1 VPGDKTELMVD
12 VPKRRSSIS
21 TLLVGSFVS
30 VGLLMILGGLIALLQ
45 VNFMRQRAEY
55 LFQADQPARAVLR
68 VRSDFLTFQREL
80 RELASKR
87 DAAQFTSESNNLL
100 FAFDSDVGHA
110 NQALAALPRSSQRDS
125 ELSSLETVRA
135 LFAEQIGSLTALAQS
150 GDWLGLNLRIE
161 SRMPVINDLSESVV
175 RDIDA
180 LVDIEKK
187 SGLEDIRR
195 ARQRAAWTL
204 VVTSLLAVITAGFL
218 GLKVTRSIAGRLEKV
233 DAAAR
238 SLAGGQFQQQLVV
251 GGNDEIAR
259 LSEVFNEMSARLRGL
274 YETLQQSEARFRSI
288 IEHASDFILILDAE
302 GRVRYA
308 SPSSER
314 ALGQNEPLA
323 GRSIF
328 ELVTSADEVALK
340 NFLERAKEK
349 GETQN
354 SIELRTSLAVT
365 PPRVLQVS
373 ATNLLQE
380 PAVAGIVLN
389 AREITEVK
397 RLEEQLRQAQ
407 RMEAIGTLSGGVAH
421 DFNNLLTV
429 IRGYTN
435 QLLESP
441 QNPPESR
448 MQIKRIDEAAERASS
463 LTRQLLAFSRRQVL
477 QPKVFDINELVTNLD
492 QMLRRLIG
500 EHIEMKTVAAKEP
513 CLVKVDAGQIEQVI
527 MNIAINARDA
537 MPQGGRLTLETAHL
551 ELDTVFAAE
560 VAGAMPGPYVMLA
573 VSDTGEGMDAET
585 KAHIF
590 EPFFTTKGLG
600 KGTGLGLSTVYGI
613 VKQSGGYISVYSEL
627 ARGST
632 FKVYLPRALDAVKP
646 RRKEEPSNADARGQE
661 TILVVEDEPMIRE
674 LIETMLQ
681 SRGYSVL
688 IVDDPLKAA
697 AFAAEHAGPIH
708 LLLTD
713 VVMPGISGREIAA
726 QISTRRPEMKI
737 IFVSGYTPNAIVHHG
752 ILDENL
758 NFLQKPFTAVTL
770 TNKVREVLNGR
781 V

>member
-1 VPGDKTELMVD
+1 MVD
-12 VPKRRSSIS
+12 APKRRSSIS

-68 VRSDFLTFQREL
+68 VRSDFLSFQREL

-87 DAAQFTSESNNLL
+87 DAAQFASESNNLL

-150 GDWLGLNLRIE
+150 GDWLDLNLRIE

-187 SGLEDIRR
+187 SGLMDIRR
-195 ARQRAAWTL
+195 AQQRAAWTL

-218 GLKVTRSIAGRLEKV
+218 GVKVTKSIAGRLEKV
-233 DAAAR
+233 DTAAR
-238 SLAGGQFQQQLVV
+238 SLARGQFQQQLVV

-259 LSEVFNEMSARLRGL
+259 LSEVFNEMSARLRSL
-274 YETLQQSEARFRSI
+274 YETLQQSEAHFRSI
-288 IEHASDFILILDAE
+288 IERASDFILILDAE
-302 GRVRYA
+302 GMVRYA
-308 SPSSER
+308 SPSSDR
-314 ALGQNEPLA
+314 ALGQNESLV

-328 ELVTSADEVALK
+328 ELIGLSDEAALR
-340 NFLERAKEK
+340 NFLDRAKEK
-349 GETQN
+349 AESQS
-354 SIELRTSLAVT
+354 SIELRTSLAEG
-365 PPRVLQVS
+365 PSRVLQVS
-373 ATNLLQE
+373 ATNLLQD
-380 PAVAGIVLN
+380 PSVAGIVMN

-397 RLEEQLRQAQ
+397 RLEEQLRQSQ
-407 RMEAIGTLSGGVAH
+407 RMEAIGTLSGGIAH

-435 QLLESP
+435 QMLESGHF
-441 QNPPESR
+441 PPESQ
-448 MQIKRIDEAAERASS
+448 MHIKRIDEAAERASA

-477 QPKVFDINELVTNLD
+477 QPKVFDVNELMANLD

-500 EHIEMKTVAAKEP
+500 EHIEMRTVASKES
-513 CLVKVDAGQIEQVI
+513 CLVKADAGQIEQVI

-537 MPQGGRLTLETAHL
+537 MPRGGKLTIETAHTD
-551 ELDTVFAAE
+551 LDRGST
-560 VAGAMPGPYVMLA
+560 AGIEGALPGPYVMLA
-573 VSDTGEGMDAET
+573 VSDTGEGMDDDT

-600 KGTGLGLSTVYGI
+600 KGTGLGLSMVYGI
-613 VKQSGGYISVYSEL
+613 VKQSGGYISVYSEPR
-627 ARGST
+627 RGST
-632 FKVYLPRALDAVKP
+632 FKVYLPRVNEMARG
-646 RRKEEPSNADARGQE
+646 RRKEEIPATDARGNE

-674 LIETMLQ
+674 LIEAMLV
-681 SRGYSVL
+681 SKGYSVL
-688 IVDDPLKAA
+688 TVDNPLHAA
-697 AFAAEHAGPIH
+697 AFSAQHSGTIQ

-713 VVMPGISGREIAA
+713 VVMPGISGRDIAK
-726 QISTRRPEMKI
+726 QISAQRPEVKV
-737 IFVSGYTPNAIVHHG
+737 IFISGYTPNAIVHHG
-752 ILDENL
+752 VLDEDL
-758 NFLQKPFTAVTL
+758 NFLQKPFTAATL

-781 V
+781 S

>member
-1 VPGDKTELMVD
+1 MPEASAKQ
-12 VPKRRSSIS
+12 SSIS
-21 TLLVGSFVS
+21 RLLVGSFAS
-30 VGLLMILGGLIALLQ
+30 VCMLMILGGVIALVQLD
-45 VNFMRQRAEY
+45 FMRRRAEY
-55 LFQADQPARAVLR
+55 LSQADQPARAVLR
-68 VRSDFLTFQREL
+68 VRSDFLTFQHDL
-80 RELASKR
+80 RDLASKR
-87 DAAQFTSESNNLL
+87 DAALFASESNKLL
-100 FAFDSDVGHA
+100 FAFDSDVGRA
-110 NQALAALPRSSQRDS
+110 NQALSALPRGPQRDS

-135 LFAEQIGSLTALAQS
+135 LFAEQIDALTELART
-150 GDWLGLNLRIE
+150 GDWLGVNLRIE
-161 SRMPVINDLSESVV
+161 SRMPVINELSESVV
-175 RDIDA
+175 RDIDV

-187 SGLEDIRR
+187 SGLEDTRR
-195 ARQRAAWTL
+195 AQQRAAWTL
-204 VVTSLLAVITAGFL
+204 VVTSLLALITASFL
-218 GLKVTRSIAGRLEKV
+218 GVIVTRSIAGRLEKV

-238 SLAGGQFQQQLVV
+238 SLARGQFQQQLAV

-259 LSEVFNEMSARLRGL
+259 LSQIFNEMSARLRGL

-302 GRVRYA
+302 GLVRYA
-308 SPSSER
+308 SPSSDR
-314 ALGQNEPLA
+314 ALVQNESLA

-328 ELVTSADEVALK
+328 ELISSADESALRS
-340 NFLERAKEK
+340 FLERAKEK
-349 GETQN
+349 AESQS
-354 SIELRTSLAVT
+354 SIELRTSLAVA

-380 PAVAGIVLN
+380 PSVAGIVIN

-397 RLEEQLRQAQ
+397 KLEEQLRQAQ

-441 QNPPESR
+441 HNPPESR
-448 MQIKRIDEAAERASS
+448 VQIKRIDEAAERASS

-477 QPKVFDINELVTNLD
+477 QPKVFDVNALVANLD

-500 EHIEMKTVAAKEP
+500 EHIEMRTVTAKEA
-513 CLVKVDAGQIEQVI
+513 CMVKADAGQIEQVI

-537 MPQGGRLTLETAHL
+537 MPDGGQLTLETAHA
-551 ELDTVFAAE
+551 ELDRAFAAE
-560 VAGAMPGPYVMLA
+560 IAGALPGPYVMLA
-573 VSDTGEGMDAET
+573 VSDTGEGMDPET

-627 ARGST
+627 GRGST
-632 FKVYLPRALDAVKP
+632 FKVYLPRAQDAVKT
-646 RRKEEPSNADARGQE
+646 RRKEELVNTDARGNE
-661 TILVVEDEPMIRE
+661 TVLVVEDEPMIRE
-674 LIETMLQ
+674 LVETMLQ

-688 IVDDPLKAA
+688 TVDDPLKAT
-697 AFAAEHAGPIH
+697 AFAAAHTGTIH

-726 QISTRRPEMKI
+726 QISAQRPEMKV

-752 ILDENL
+752 ILDEDL

-781 V
+781 A

>member
-1 VPGDKTELMVD
+1 M
-12 VPKRRSSIS
+12 
-21 TLLVGSFVS
+21 
-30 VGLLMILGGLIALLQ
+30 LMILGGVIALVQL
-45 VNFMRQRAEY
+45 NLMRRRAEY
-55 LFQADQPARAVLR
+55 LSQADQPARAVLR
-68 VRSDFLTFQREL
+68 VRSDFLTFQRDL
-80 RELASKR
+80 RDLASKR
-87 DAAQFTSESNNLL
+87 DAALFASESNKLL
-100 FAFDSDVGHA
+100 FAFDSDVGRA
-110 NQALAALPRSSQRDS
+110 NQALSALPRGPQRDS

-135 LFAEQIGSLTALAQS
+135 LFAEQIDALTELART
-150 GDWLGLNLRIE
+150 GDWLGVNLRIE
-161 SRMPVINDLSESVV
+161 SRMPVINELSESVV
-175 RDIDA
+175 RDIDE

-187 SGLEDIRR
+187 SGLEDTRR
-195 ARQRAAWTL
+195 AQQRAAWTL
-204 VVTSLLAVITAGFL
+204 VVTGLLALITAGFL

-238 SLAGGQFQQQLVV
+238 SLARGQFQQQLVV

-259 LSEVFNEMSARLRGL
+259 LSQVFNEMSVRLRSL
-274 YETLQQSEARFRSI
+274 YETLQRSEAHFRSI
-288 IEHASDFILILDAE
+288 IEHASDFILILDLE
-302 GRVRYA
+302 GLVRYA
-308 SPSSER
+308 SPSSDR
-314 ALGQNEPLA
+314 ALGQNESLV

-328 ELVTSADEVALK
+328 ELVSSADESALRS
-340 NFLERAKEK
+340 FLEHAKEK
-349 GETQN
+349 AESQS
-354 SIELRTSLAVT
+354 SIELRTSLAAT
-365 PPRVLQVS
+365 PSRVLQVS

-380 PAVAGIVLN
+380 PSVAGIVMN

-441 QNPPESR
+441 HNPPESR

-477 QPKVFDINELVTNLD
+477 QPKIFDVNALVANLD

-500 EHIEMKTVAAKEP
+500 EHIEMRTAAAQQP
-513 CLVKVDAGQIEQVI
+513 CLVKADAGQIEQVI

-537 MPQGGRLTLETAHL
+537 MPDGGRLTLETAHV
-551 ELDTVFAAE
+551 ELDQAFAAE
-560 VAGAMPGPYVMLA
+560 IAGALPGPYVMLA
-573 VSDTGEGMDAET
+573 VSDTGEGMDADT

-613 VKQSGGYISVYSEL
+613 VKQSGGYISVYSEPG
-627 ARGST
+627 RGST
-632 FKVYLPRALDAVKP
+632 FKVYLPRAQEAV
-646 RRKEEPSNADARGQE
+646 RTRWKEEPANADARGNE

-674 LIETMLQ
+674 LVETMLQ

-688 IVDDPLKAA
+688 TVDNPVKASE
-697 AFAAEHAGPIH
+697 FAAKYSGPIH

-713 VVMPGISGREIAA
+713 VVMPGISGREIATEISA
-726 QISTRRPEMKI
+726 QRPEMKV
-737 IFVSGYTPNAIVHHG
+737 IFISGYTPNAIVHHG
-752 ILDENL
+752 ILDEDL

-770 TNKVREVLNGR
+770 TNKVREVLNGK

>member
-1 VPGDKTELMVD
+1 M
-12 VPKRRSSIS
+12 
-21 TLLVGSFVS
+21 S
-30 VGLLMILGGLIALLQ
+30 VGLLMILGALIALLQ

-55 LFQADQPARAVLR
+55 LFQADQPARTVLR

-87 DAAQFTSESNNLL
+87 DAAQFNSESNNLL

-195 ARQRAAWTL
+195 AQQRAAWTL

-238 SLAGGQFQQQLVV
+238 SLAGGQFRHQLVV
-251 GGNDEIAR
+251 GGSDEISR
-259 LSEVFNEMSARLRGL
+259 LTEVFNEMSARLRGL

-288 IEHASDFILILDAE
+288 IEHASDFILILDAR
-302 GRVRYA
+302 GLVRYA

-314 ALGQNEPLA
+314 ALGQNEPLVS
-323 GRSIF
+323 RSIF
-328 ELVTSADEVALK
+328 DLVSSADEVALR
-340 NFLERAKEK
+340 NFLERAKKTAES
-349 GETQN
+349 QN

-365 PPRVLQVS
+365 PSRVLQVS

-380 PAVAGIVLN
+380 PSVAGIVMN

-441 QNPPESR
+441 HNPPESR

-477 QPKVFDINELVTNLD
+477 QPKVFDINELVANLD

-500 EHIEMKTVAAKEP
+500 EHIEMKTVAAKDS
-513 CLVKVDAGQIEQVI
+513 CLVKADAGQIEQVI

-537 MPQGGRLTLETAHL
+537 MPQGGRLTLETAHVEL
-551 ELDTVFAAE
+551 ETAFAAE
-560 VAGAMPGPYVMLA
+560 AAGATPGPYVMLA

-627 ARGST
+627 RRGST
-632 FKVYLPRALDAVKP
+632 FKVYLPRALDAVKT
-646 RRKEEPSNADARGQE
+646 RRREEPSKADAGGNE

-674 LIETMLQ
+674 LIEAMLQ
-681 SRGYSVL
+681 NRGYSVL
-688 IVDDPLKAA
+688 IVDNPMKAA
-697 AFAAEHAGPIH
+697 AFAAQHTGPIH

-713 VVMPGISGREIAA
+713 VVMPGISGREIAT
-726 QISTRRPEMKI
+726 QISAERPEMKV

-752 ILDENL
+752 ILDEDL

>member
-1 VPGDKTELMVD
+1 VKKHLMTD
-12 VPKRRSSIS
+12 APTRPSSIS

-30 VGLLMILGGLIALLQ
+30 VGLLMILGGVIALLQ
-45 VNFMRQRAEY
+45 LNFMRARAEY

-68 VRSDFLTFQREL
+68 VRSDFLSFQREL
-80 RELASKR
+80 RELASKK
-87 DAAQFTSESNNLL
+87 DPALFAAESNNLL

-110 NQALAALPRSSQRDS
+110 NQALAALPRNSQRDS

-135 LFAEQIGSLTALAQS
+135 LFAEQIESLTALAQS
-150 GDWLGLNLRIE
+150 GDWLGLTLRIE
-161 SRMPVINDLSESVV
+161 NRMPVINDLSESVV

-195 ARQRAAWTL
+195 AQQRAAWTL
-204 VVTSLLAVITAGFL
+204 VATSLLALIMAAFL
-218 GLKVTRSIAGRLEKV
+218 GVIVTRNIAGRLEKV

-238 SLAGGQFQQQLVV
+238 SLARGQFQQQLVV

-259 LSEVFNEMSARLRGL
+259 LSQVFNEMSARLRGL

-302 GRVRYA
+302 GLVRYA
-308 SPSSER
+308 SPSSDR
-314 ALGQNEPLA
+314 ALGQNESLV

-328 ELVTSADEVALK
+328 ELISSADESGLR

-349 GETQN
+349 AESQS
-354 SIELRTSLAVT
+354 SIELRTSLAVA

-380 PAVAGIVLN
+380 PSVAGIVIN

-441 QNPPESR
+441 HNPPESR
-448 MQIKRIDEAAERASS
+448 LQIKRIDEAAERASS

-477 QPKVFDINELVTNLD
+477 QPKVFDVNALVANLD

-500 EHIEMKTVAAKEP
+500 EHIEMRTVASQEA
-513 CLVKVDAGQIEQVI
+513 CLVKADAGQIEQVI

-537 MPQGGRLTLETAHL
+537 MPQGGRLMLETAHA
-551 ELDTVFAAE
+551 ELDTAFAAE
-560 VAGAMPGPYVMLA
+560 IAGALPGPYVMLA
-573 VSDTGEGMDAET
+573 VSDTGEGMDPET

-613 VKQSGGYISVYSEL
+613 VKQSGGYVSVYSEL
-627 ARGST
+627 GRGST
-632 FKVYLPRALDAVKP
+632 FKVYLPRAQDAAKT
-646 RRKEEPSNADARGQE
+646 RRKEEPMNADAQGNE
-661 TILVVEDEPMIRE
+661 TVLVVEDEPMIRE
-674 LIETMLQ
+674 LVETMLQ

-688 IVDDPLKAA
+688 TVDDPLKAT
-697 AFAAEHAGPIH
+697 AFAAAHTGTIH

-726 QISTRRPEMKI
+726 QISAQRPEMKV

-752 ILDENL
+752 ILDEDL

-781 V
+781 P

>member
-1 VPGDKTELMVD
+1 MADA
-12 VPKRRSSIS
+12 PKRRSSIS

-30 VGLLMILGGLIALLQ
+30 VGLLMILGALIALLQ

-55 LFQADQPARAVLR
+55 LFQADQPARTVLR

-87 DAAQFTSESNNLL
+87 DAAQFNSESNNLL

-195 ARQRAAWTL
+195 AQQRAAWTL

-238 SLAGGQFQQQLVV
+238 SLAGGQFRHQLVV
-251 GGNDEIAR
+251 GGSDEISR
-259 LSEVFNEMSARLRGL
+259 LTEVFNEMSARLRGL

-288 IEHASDFILILDAE
+288 IEHASDFILILDAR
-302 GRVRYA
+302 GLVRYA

-314 ALGQNEPLA
+314 ALGQNEPLVS
-323 GRSIF
+323 RSIF
-328 ELVTSADEVALK
+328 DLVSSADEVELR
-340 NFLERAKEK
+340 NFLERAKKTAES
-349 GETQN
+349 QN

-365 PPRVLQVS
+365 PSRVLQVS

-380 PAVAGIVLN
+380 PSVAGIVMN

-441 QNPPESR
+441 HNPPESR

-477 QPKVFDINELVTNLD
+477 QPKVFDINELVANLD

-500 EHIEMKTVAAKEP
+500 EHIEMKTVAAKDS
-513 CLVKVDAGQIEQVI
+513 CLVKADAGQIEQVI

-537 MPQGGRLTLETAHL
+537 MPQGGRLTLETAHVEL
-551 ELDTVFAAE
+551 ETAFAAE
-560 VAGAMPGPYVMLA
+560 AAGATPGPYVMLA

-627 ARGST
+627 RRGST
-632 FKVYLPRALDAVKP
+632 FKVYLPRALDAVKT
-646 RRKEEPSNADARGQE
+646 RRREEPSKADAGGNE

-674 LIETMLQ
+674 LIEAMLQ
-681 SRGYSVL
+681 NRGYSVL
-688 IVDDPLKAA
+688 IVDNPMKAA
-697 AFAAEHAGPIH
+697 AFAAQHTGPIH

-713 VVMPGISGREIAA
+713 VVMPGISGREIAT
-726 QISTRRPEMKI
+726 QISAERPEMKV

-752 ILDENL
+752 ILDEDL

>member
-1 VPGDKTELMVD
+1 MMADAPTK
-12 VPKRRSSIS
+12 RSSIS

-30 VGLLMILGGLIALLQ
+30 VGLLMILGGVIALLQ
-45 VNFMRQRAEY
+45 IKYMRERAEY
-55 LFQADQPARAVLR
+55 LSQADQPTRAVLR

-80 RELASKR
+80 QELASKR
-87 DAAQFTSESNNLL
+87 DAAQFASESSNLL

-110 NQALAALPRSSQRDS
+110 NQALAALPRGPQRDS

-135 LFAEQIGSLTALAQS
+135 LFAEQIESLTGLAQS
-150 GDWLGLNLRIE
+150 GDWLGLNMRIE

-187 SGLEDIRR
+187 SGLEDTRR
-195 ARQRAAWTL
+195 AQQRAAWTL
-204 VVTSLLAVITAGFL
+204 VVTSFLALITAGFL
-218 GLKVTRSIAGRLEKV
+218 GVGVTRSIAGRLEKV

-238 SLAGGQFQQQLVV
+238 SLARGQFQQQLVV

-259 LSEVFNEMSARLRGL
+259 LSQVFNEMSSRLRSL
-274 YETLQQSEARFRSI
+274 YETLQRSEAHFRSI

-302 GRVRYA
+302 GLVRYA

-314 ALGQNEPLA
+314 ALGQNESLI
-323 GRSIF
+323 GRSVF
-328 ELVTSADEVALK
+328 ELVHSGDEPALK
-340 NFLERAKEK
+340 IFLQRAKETA
-349 GETQN
+349 EFQT
-354 SIELRTSLAVT
+354 SIELRTSQAEG
-365 PPRVLQVS
+365 PSRILQVF
-373 ATNLLQE
+373 ATNLLQD
-380 PAVAGIVLN
+380 PSVAGIVMN
-389 AREITEVK
+389 ARELTDVK

-407 RMEAIGTLSGGVAH
+407 RMEAIGTLSGGIAH

-441 QNPPESR
+441 RQPPESR
-448 MQIKRIDEAAERASS
+448 MQIKRIDEAAERASA

-477 QPKVFDINELVTNLD
+477 QPKVFDVNELVANLD

-500 EHIEMKTVAAKEP
+500 EHIEMKTIAAKEP
-513 CLVKVDAGQIEQVI
+513 CLVKADPPQIEQVI

-537 MPQGGRLTLETAHL
+537 MPHGGKLTLETTQA
-551 ELDTVFAAE
+551 ELDQAF
-560 VAGAMPGPYVMLA
+560 VAGHAGAVPGPYVMLA
-573 VSDTGEGMDAET
+573 VSDTGEGMDADT

-613 VKQSGGYISVYSEL
+613 VKQSEGYISVYSEPG
-627 ARGST
+627 RGST
-632 FKVYLPRALDAVKP
+632 FKVYLPRLNEAVKA
-646 RRKEEPSNADARGQE
+646 RRKEELPATDARGQE

-674 LIETMLQ
+674 LIETMLK

-688 IVDDPLKAA
+688 TVDNPVQAA
-697 AFAAEHAGPIH
+697 AFSAQHAGPIH

-713 VVMPGISGREIAA
+713 VVMPGISGREVASKISA
-726 QISTRRPEMKI
+726 QRPDTKV
-737 IFVSGYTPNAIVHHG
+737 IFISGYTPNAIVHHG
-752 ILDENL
+752 VLDEEL
-758 NFLQKPFTAVTL
+758 HFLEKPFTAATL
-770 TNKVREVLNGR
+770 CNKVREVLNGK

>member
-1 VPGDKTELMVD
+1 MTET
-12 VPKRRSSIS
+12 PQRRSSIS

-30 VGLLMILGGLIALLQ
+30 VGLLMILGGVMALLEL
-45 VNFMRQRAEY
+45 NFMRGRAEY
-55 LFQADQPARAVLR
+55 LFEADQPARAVLR
-68 VRSDFLTFQREL
+68 VRSDFLSFQREL
-80 RELASKR
+80 RELASKK
-87 DAAQFTSESNNLL
+87 DAALFAAESNNLL
-100 FAFDSDVGHA
+100 FSFDSDVGRA
-110 NQALAALPRSSQRDS
+110 NQSLASLPRSSQRDS

-150 GDWLGLNLRIE
+150 GDWLGLSLRIE
-161 SRMPVINDLSESVV
+161 NRMPIINDLSESVV

-195 ARQRAAWTL
+195 AQQRAAWTL
-204 VVTSLLAVITAGFL
+204 VVTGLLALITAGFL
-218 GLKVTRSIAGRLEKV
+218 GVIVTRSIAGRLEKV

-238 SLAGGQFQQQLVV
+238 SLARGQFQQQLVV

-259 LSEVFNEMSARLRGL
+259 LSQVFNEMSARLRGL

-288 IEHASDFILILDAE
+288 IEHASDFVLILDAE
-302 GRVRYA
+302 GLVRYA

-314 ALGQNEPLA
+314 ALGHNESLV

-328 ELVTSADEVALK
+328 ELIASTDEGALRI
-340 NFLERAKEK
+340 FLERAKETT
-349 GETQN
+349 ESQT
-354 SIELRTSLAVT
+354 SIELRTSLAVE

-373 ATNLLQE
+373 ATNLLRE
-380 PAVAGIVLN
+380 PSVAGIVMN

-441 QNPPESR
+441 YNPPESR

-477 QPKVFDINELVTNLD
+477 QPKVFDINELVANLD

-500 EHIEMKTVAAKEP
+500 EHIEMKTAAAKEP
-513 CLVKVDAGQIEQVI
+513 CLVKADAGQIEQVI

-537 MPQGGRLTLETAHL
+537 MPQGGRLTLETAHV
-551 ELDTVFAAE
+551 ELDMAFAAE
-560 VAGAMPGPYVMLA
+560 VAGALPGPYVMLA
-573 VSDTGEGMDAET
+573 FSDSGEGMDAET
-585 KAHIF
+585 KTHIF

-613 VKQSGGYISVYSEL
+613 VKQSGGYISVYSEVGQ
-627 ARGST
+627 GST
-632 FKVYLPRALDAVKP
+632 FKVYLPQVSDAVKTQW
-646 RRKEEPSNADARGQE
+646 KEEPASADARGNE
-661 TILVVEDEPMIRE
+661 TILLVEDEPMIRE
-674 LIETMLQ
+674 LMETMLT

-688 IVDDPLKAA
+688 MADNPLNTA
-697 AFAAEHAGPIH
+697 AFAAQHAGPIH

-713 VVMPGISGREIAA
+713 VVMPGISGKEIAN
-726 QISTRRPEMKI
+726 QISAQRPEMKV

-758 NFLQKPFTAVTL
+758 HFLQKPFTAVTL

-781 V
+781 A

>member
-1 VPGDKTELMVD
+1 MADAPT
-12 VPKRRSSIS
+12 RRSSIS

-30 VGLLMILGGLIALLQ
+30 VGLLMILGWVIALLQ
-45 VNFMRQRAEY
+45 LNFMRARAEY
-55 LFQADQPARAVLR
+55 LFKADHPARAVLR
-68 VRSDFLTFQREL
+68 VRSDFLSFQREL

-87 DAAQFTSESNNLL
+87 DAAQFASESNSLL

-110 NQALAALPRSSQRDS
+110 NQSLATLPRSSQRDS

-135 LFAEQIGSLTALAQS
+135 LFAEQIESLTALAES

-161 SRMPVINDLSESVV
+161 NRMPVINDLSESVV

-195 ARQRAAWTL
+195 AQRRAAWTL
-204 VVTSLLAVITAGFL
+204 VVTGLLAVITAGVL
-218 GLKVTRSIAGRLEKV
+218 GVKVTRSIAGRLEKV

-238 SLAGGQFQQQLVV
+238 SLARGQFQQQLEV

-259 LSEVFNEMSARLRGL
+259 LSQVFNEMSARLRGL
-274 YETLQQSEARFRSI
+274 YETLQQSEAHFRSI

-302 GRVRYA
+302 GLVRYA
-308 SPSSER
+308 SPSSDR
-314 ALGQNEPLA
+314 ALGQNKSLV

-328 ELVTSADEVALK
+328 ELVASADESAMRS
-340 NFLERAKEK
+340 FLERAKEK
-349 GETQN
+349 AESQS
-354 SIELRTSLAVT
+354 SIELRTSIGEG
-365 PPRVLQVS
+365 PSRVLQVS
-373 ATNLLQE
+373 ATNLLQD
-380 PAVAGIVLN
+380 PSVAGIVMN

-435 QLLESP
+435 QLLESSH
-441 QNPPESR
+441 NPPESR
-448 MQIKRIDEAAERASS
+448 VQIKRIDEAAERASA

-477 QPKVFDINELVTNLD
+477 QPKVFDVNALVANLD

-500 EHIEMKTVAAKEP
+500 EHIEMRTVAALQP
-513 CLVKVDAGQIEQVI
+513 CLVKADAGQIEQVI
-527 MNIAINARDA
+527 MNITINARDA
-537 MPQGGRLTLETAHL
+537 MPKGGRLTLETGHV
-551 ELDTVFAAE
+551 ELDQAFSAE
-560 VAGAMPGPYVMLA
+560 VAGASPGPYVMLA
-573 VSDTGEGMDAET
+573 VSDTGEGMDADT

-613 VKQSGGYISVYSEL
+613 VKQSGGYISVYSEPG
-627 ARGST
+627 RGST
-632 FKVYLPRALDAVKP
+632 FKVYLPRVQDAVKAQ
-646 RRKEEPSNADARGQE
+646 RKAEARERDARGRE

-674 LIETMLQ
+674 LVETMLE

-688 IVDDPLKAA
+688 MVDDPLRAV
-697 AFAAEHAGPIH
+697 AFSAQYSGPIH

-713 VVMPGISGREIAA
+713 VIMPGISGREIAN
-726 QISTRRPEMKI
+726 QISAQRPEMKV

-752 ILDENL
+752 ILDEDL
-758 NFLQKPFTAVTL
+758 NFLQKPFTAGTL
-770 TNKVREVLNGR
+770 TNKVREVLDDGQ

>member
-1 VPGDKTELMVD
+1 MADAPT
-12 VPKRRSSIS
+12 RRSSIS

-30 VGLLMILGGLIALLQ
+30 VGLLMILGGVIALLQ
-45 VNFMRQRAEY
+45 LNFMRARAEY

-68 VRSDFLTFQREL
+68 VRSDFLSFQREL
-80 RELASKR
+80 RELAGKR
-87 DAAQFTSESNNLL
+87 DAAQFASESNNLL

-110 NQALAALPRSSQRDS
+110 NQALASLPRSSQRDS

-135 LFAEQIGSLTALAQS
+135 LFAEQMETLTALAQS
-150 GDWLGLNLRIE
+150 GDWLGLSLRIE
-161 SRMPVINDLSESVV
+161 NRMPVINDLSESVV
-175 RDIDA
+175 RDIDT

-195 ARQRAAWTL
+195 AQMRAAWTL
-204 VVTSLLAVITAGFL
+204 VVTSLLALITAGVL
-218 GLKVTRSIAGRLEKV
+218 GVKVTRSIAGRLEKV

-238 SLAGGQFQQQLVV
+238 SLARGQFQQQLAV

-259 LSEVFNEMSARLRGL
+259 LSQVFNEMSARLRGL
-274 YETLQQSEARFRSI
+274 YETLQQSEAHFRSI

-302 GRVRYA
+302 GLVRYA
-308 SPSSER
+308 SPSSDR
-314 ALGQNEPLA
+314 SLGQNESLV

-328 ELVTSADEVALK
+328 ELVASADESALRG
-340 NFLERAKEK
+340 FLERAKETA
-349 GETQN
+349 ESQS
-354 SIELRTSLAVT
+354 SIELRTSIGEGLS
-365 PPRVLQVS
+365 RVLQVS
-373 ATNLLQE
+373 ATNLLQD
-380 PAVAGIVLN
+380 PSVAGIVMN

-435 QLLESP
+435 QLLESSH
-441 QNPPESR
+441 NPPESR
-448 MQIKRIDEAAERASS
+448 VQIKRIDEAAERASS

-477 QPKVFDINELVTNLD
+477 QPKVFDVNVLVANLD

-500 EHIEMKTVAAKEP
+500 EHIEMKTVAAPGP
-513 CLVKVDAGQIEQVI
+513 CLVKADVGQIEQVI
-527 MNIAINARDA
+527 MNIVINARDA
-537 MPQGGRLTLETAHL
+537 MPKGGRLTIETGHA
-551 ELDTVFAAE
+551 ELDQAFAAE
-560 VAGAMPGPYVMLA
+560 VAGALPGPYVMLA
-573 VSDTGEGMDAET
+573 VSDTGEGMDADT

-613 VKQSGGYISVYSEL
+613 VKQSGGYISVYSEPG
-627 ARGST
+627 RGTT
-632 FKVYLPRALDAVKP
+632 FKVYLPRVQDAVKAQ
-646 RRKEEPSNADARGQE
+646 RKEEAREAGADTRGRE

-688 IVDDPLKAA
+688 IVDNPMQAA
-697 AFAAEHAGPIH
+697 AFSAEYSGPIH

-713 VVMPGISGREIAA
+713 VVMPGISGREIAN
-726 QISTRRPEMKI
+726 QISAQRPKMKV

-752 ILDENL
+752 ILDEDL
-758 NFLQKPFTAVTL
+758 NFLQKPFTAGTL
-770 TNKVREVLNGR
+770 TSKVREVLDNGQ
-781 V
+781 

>member
-1 VPGDKTELMVD
+1 MADAQT
-12 VPKRRSSIS
+12 RRSSIS

-30 VGLLMILGGLIALLQ
+30 VGLLMILGWVIALLQ
-45 VNFMRQRAEY
+45 LNFMRARAEY
-55 LFQADQPARAVLR
+55 LFKADQPARAVLR
-68 VRSDFLTFQREL
+68 VRSDFLSFQREL
-80 RELASKR
+80 RELATKR
-87 DAAQFTSESNNLL
+87 DAAQFASESNNLL

-110 NQALAALPRSSQRDS
+110 NQALATLPRSSQRDS

-135 LFAEQIGSLTALAQS
+135 LFAEQIESLTALAQS
-150 GDWLGLNLRIE
+150 GDWLGLSLRIE
-161 SRMPVINDLSESVV
+161 NRMPVINDLSESVV
-175 RDIDA
+175 RDIDT

-195 ARQRAAWTL
+195 AQQRAAWTL
-204 VVTSLLAVITAGFL
+204 VVTSLLALVTAGVL
-218 GLKVTRSIAGRLEKV
+218 GAKVTRSIAGRLEKV

-238 SLAGGQFQQQLVV
+238 SLARGQFQQQLAV

-259 LSEVFNEMSARLRGL
+259 LSQVFNEMSARLRGL
-274 YETLQQSEARFRSI
+274 YETLQQSEAHFRSI

-302 GRVRYA
+302 CLVRYA
-308 SPSSER
+308 SPSSDR
-314 ALGQNEPLA
+314 ALGQNESLV

-328 ELVTSADEVALK
+328 ELVSSADEAALRS
-340 NFLERAKEK
+340 FLERAKQAAES
-349 GETQN
+349 QS
-354 SIELRTSLAVT
+354 SIELRTSVGEG
-365 PPRVLQVS
+365 PSRVLQVS
-373 ATNLLQE
+373 ATNLLQD
-380 PAVAGIVLN
+380 PSVAGIVMN

-441 QNPPESR
+441 HNPPESR
-448 MQIKRIDEAAERASS
+448 VQIKRIDEAAERASA

-477 QPKVFDINELVTNLD
+477 QPKVFDVNALVANLD

-500 EHIEMKTVAAKEP
+500 EHIEMKTGAAPEP
-513 CLVKVDAGQIEQVI
+513 CLVKADAGQIEQVI
-527 MNIAINARDA
+527 MNIVINARDA
-537 MPQGGRLTLETAHL
+537 MPKGGRLTIETGHA
-551 ELDTVFAAE
+551 ELDQAFAAE
-560 VAGAMPGPYVMLA
+560 VAGALPGPYVMLA
-573 VSDTGEGMDAET
+573 VSDTGEGMDADT

-613 VKQSGGYISVYSEL
+613 VKQSGGYISVYSEPG
-627 ARGST
+627 RGTT
-632 FKVYLPRALDAVKP
+632 FKVYLPRVQDAVKAQ
-646 RRKEEPSNADARGQE
+646 RKEEAREAGDARGRE

-688 IVDDPLKAA
+688 IVDNPMQAA
-697 AFAAEHAGPIH
+697 AFSAEYSGPIH

-713 VVMPGISGREIAA
+713 VIMPGISGREIAN
-726 QISTRRPEMKI
+726 QISAQRPKMKV

-752 ILDENL
+752 ILDEDL
-758 NFLQKPFTAVTL
+758 NFLQKPFTAGTL
-770 TNKVREVLNGR
+770 TSKVREVLDNGQ
-781 V
+781 

>member
-1 VPGDKTELMVD
+1 MADAPTK
-12 VPKRRSSIS
+12 RSSIS

-30 VGLLMILGGLIALLQ
+30 VGLLMILGGVIALLQ
-45 VNFMRQRAEY
+45 IKYMRERAEY
-55 LFQADQPARAVLR
+55 LSQADQPARTVLR

-80 RELASKR
+80 RELASRR
-87 DAAQFTSESNNLL
+87 DAAQFATESSSLL

-110 NQALAALPRSSQRDS
+110 NQALAALPRGPQRDS

-135 LFAEQIGSLTALAQS
+135 LFAEQIETLTELARS
-150 GDWLGLNLRIE
+150 GDWLGVNLRIE
-161 SRMPVINDLSESVV
+161 SRMPVINELSESVV

-187 SGLEDIRR
+187 SGLEDTRR
-195 ARQRAAWTL
+195 AQQRAAWTL
-204 VVTSLLAVITAGFL
+204 VVTSLLALLTAGFL
-218 GLKVTRSIAGRLEKV
+218 GVKVTRSIAGRLEKV

-238 SLAGGQFQQQLVV
+238 SLARGQFQQQLVV

-259 LSEVFNEMSARLRGL
+259 LSQVFNEMSTRLRSL
-274 YETLQQSEARFRSI
+274 YETLQRSEARFRSI
-288 IEHASDFILILDAE
+288 IEHASDFILILNAE
-302 GRVRYA
+302 GSVRYA

-314 ALGQNEPLA
+314 ALGQNESLV

-328 ELVTSADEVALK
+328 ELIASGDEAALRTFLKSA
-340 NFLERAKEK
+340 K
-349 GETQN
+349 GPTEAQT
-354 SIELRTSLAVT
+354 SIELRTAQADGPS
-365 PPRVLQVS
+365 RILQVF
-373 ATNLLQE
+373 ATNLLE
-380 PAVAGIVLN
+380 DPSVEGIVMN
-389 AREITEVK
+389 AREITDVK

-441 QNPPESR
+441 HQSPESR
-448 MQIKRIDEAAERASS
+448 MQIKRIDEAAERASA

-477 QPKVFDINELVTNLD
+477 QPKLFDVNELVANLD

-513 CLVKVDAGQIEQVI
+513 CLVKADAGQIEQVI
-527 MNIAINARDA
+527 MNITINARDA
-537 MPQGGRLTLETAHL
+537 MPQGGKLTLETANTD
-551 ELDTVFAAE
+551 LDREFAATIE
-560 VAGAMPGPYVMLA
+560 GAVPGPYVMLA
-573 VSDTGEGMDAET
+573 VSDTGEGMDADT

-613 VKQSGGYISVYSEL
+613 VKQSGGYISVYSEPG
-627 ARGST
+627 RGST
-632 FKVYLPRALDAVKP
+632 FKVYLPRLNEAVKA
-646 RRKEEPSNADARGQE
+646 RRREEHPASDASGNE

-674 LIETMLQ
+674 LIETMLK

-688 IVDDPLKAA
+688 TVDNPLHAA
-697 AFAAEHAGPIH
+697 AFSAQHSGPIH

-713 VVMPGISGREIAA
+713 VVMPGISGREIAT
-726 QISTRRPEMKI
+726 QISAQRPDMKV

-752 ILDENL
+752 VLDEEL

-770 TNKVREVLNGR
+770 THKVREVLNGR
-781 V
+781 A

>member
-1 VPGDKTELMVD
+1 MADAPT
-12 VPKRRSSIS
+12 RRSSIS

-30 VGLLMILGGLIALLQ
+30 VGLLMILGGVIALLQ
-45 VNFMRQRAEY
+45 LRFMRQRAEY

-87 DAAQFTSESNNLL
+87 DAAQFASESNNLL
-100 FAFDSDVGHA
+100 FGFDSDVGHA

-135 LFAEQIGSLTALAQS
+135 LFAEQIESLAGLAQS

-195 ARQRAAWTL
+195 AQKRAAWTL
-204 VVTSLLAVITAGFL
+204 VVTSLLALVTAGFL

-238 SLAGGQFQQQLVV
+238 SLARGQFQQQLEV

-259 LSEVFNEMSARLRGL
+259 LSQVFNEMSARLRGL
-274 YETLQQSEARFRSI
+274 YETLQQSEAHFRSI
-288 IEHASDFILILDAE
+288 IEHATDFILILDAE
-302 GRVRYA
+302 GMVRYA
-308 SPSSER
+308 SPSSNR
-314 ALGQNEPLA
+314 ALGQNESLV

-328 ELVTSADEVALK
+328 ELISSGDESALK
-340 NFLERAKEK
+340 SFLERAKGTAES
-349 GETQN
+349 QS
-354 SIELRTSLAVT
+354 SIELRTSLGEG
-365 PPRVLQVS
+365 PSRVLQVS
-373 ATNLLQE
+373 ATNLLRE
-380 PAVAGIVLN
+380 PSVAGIVMN

-441 QNPPESR
+441 HNPSESR
-448 MQIKRIDEAAERASS
+448 MQIKRIDEAAERASA

-477 QPKVFDINELVTNLD
+477 QPKVFDVNALVANLD

-500 EHIEMKTVAAKEP
+500 EHIEMNTVAGGEP
-513 CLVKVDAGQIEQVI
+513 CMVKADAGQIEQVI

-537 MPQGGRLTLETAHL
+537 MPQGGRLTLETGHAD
-551 ELDTVFAAE
+551 LDQAFAAE
-560 VAGAMPGPYVMLA
+560 VAGALPGPYVMLA
-573 VSDTGEGMDAET
+573 VSDTGEGMDADT

-627 ARGST
+627 GRGST
-632 FKVYLPRALDAVKP
+632 FKVYLPRVHDAAKP
-646 RRKEEPSNADARGQE
+646 PRKEEVTDADARGNE

-688 IVDDPLKAA
+688 TVDDPLQAA
-697 AFAAEHAGPIH
+697 AFSAQHSGPIH

-713 VVMPGISGREIAA
+713 VVMPGISGREIAT
-726 QISTRRPEMKI
+726 QISAQRPDMKV

-752 ILDENL
+752 MLDEDL
-758 NFLQKPFTAVTL
+758 NFLQKPFNTVTL
-770 TNKVREVLNGR
+770 THKVREVLNGR

>member
-1 VPGDKTELMVD
+1 MTDAPT
-12 VPKRRSSIS
+12 RRSSIS

-30 VGLLMILGGLIALLQ
+30 VGLLMILGGVIALLQ
-45 VNFMRQRAEY
+45 LNFMRQRAEY

-80 RELASKR
+80 RELANRR
-87 DAAQFTSESNNLL
+87 DAAQFASESSNLL

-110 NQALAALPRSSQRDS
+110 NQALSALPRGPQRDS

-135 LFAEQIGSLTALAQS
+135 LFAEQIETLTALAQS
-150 GDWLGLNLRIE
+150 GDWLGVNLRIE
-161 SRMPVINDLSESVV
+161 SRMPVINELSESVV

-187 SGLEDIRR
+187 SGLEDTRR
-195 ARQRAAWTL
+195 AQQRAAWTL
-204 VVTSLLAVITAGFL
+204 VVTSLLALITAGFL
-218 GLKVTRSIAGRLEKV
+218 GVKVTRSIAGRLERV

-238 SLAGGQFQQQLVV
+238 SLARGQFQQQLVV
-251 GGNDEIAR
+251 GGNDEISR
-259 LSEVFNEMSARLRGL
+259 LSQVFNEMSARLRSL
-274 YETLQQSEARFRSI
+274 YETLQRSEAHFRSI
-288 IEHASDFILILDAE
+288 IEHASDFILILDAD
-302 GRVRYA
+302 GVVRYA
-308 SPSSER
+308 SPSSDR
-314 ALGQNEPLA
+314 ALGQDASLV
-323 GRSIF
+323 GRNIF
-328 ELVTSADEVALK
+328 ELIVPGDEAALK
-340 NFLERAKEK
+340 SFLERAKDAAESQ
-349 GETQN
+349 T
-354 SIELRTSLAVT
+354 SIELRTSQ
-365 PPRVLQVS
+365 PEGPSRILQVF
-373 ATNLLQE
+373 ATNLLQN
-380 PAVAGIVLN
+380 PAVGGIVMN

-407 RMEAIGTLSGGVAH
+407 RMEAIGTLSGGIAH

-441 QNPPESR
+441 RNSPEAR
-448 MQIKRIDEAAERASS
+448 MQITRIDEAAERASA

-477 QPKVFDINELVTNLD
+477 QPKVFDVDVLVANLD

-500 EHIEMKTVAAKEP
+500 EHIEMKTVAAREP
-513 CLVKVDAGQIEQVI
+513 CLVKADAGQIEQVI

-537 MPQGGRLTLETAHL
+537 MPQGGRLTLETGHVD
-551 ELDTVFAAE
+551 LDRAFAGVE
-560 VAGAMPGPYVMLA
+560 GALPGPYVMLA
-573 VSDTGEGMDAET
+573 VSDTGEGMDADT

-613 VKQSGGYISVYSEL
+613 VKQSGGYISVYSEPG
-627 ARGST
+627 RGST
-632 FKVYLPRALDAVKP
+632 FKVYLPRLNEAVKA
-646 RRKEEPSNADARGQE
+646 RRREETMNTDARGHE

-674 LIETMLQ
+674 LIETMLK

-688 IVDDPLKAA
+688 TVGDPLHAA
-697 AFAAEHAGPIH
+697 TFSAQHSGPIH

-713 VVMPGISGREIAA
+713 VVMPGISGREVAN
-726 QISTRRPEMKI
+726 QISAQRPDTKV
-737 IFVSGYTPNAIVHHG
+737 IFISGYTPNAIVHHG
-752 ILDENL
+752 VLDEDL
-758 NFLQKPFTAVTL
+758 HFLEKPFTAVTL
-770 TNKVREVLNGR
+770 SNKVREVLNGK